1 MFDVTALVVHHLCF
15 MSRRAAR
22 HAVYVPIASLV
33 ALGLSLALPALAWAD
48 EGPAGGAPVDQVAI
62 GGAVLVLL
70 TAILLAIGFAHR
82 AGRIAWL
89 GRLGDFSERV
99 SGLPRWCAMPA
110 TVAGSALVVAVF
122 GFYWDVATH
131 ISRGRDPGP
140 FGTAA
145 HYPILIGLYGIALA
159 GGLALVLGA
168 PARLRSTVRI
178 RSGWS
183 VPVGGLLVFVCG
195 AVALTGFPLDDVWHT
210 LFGEDVTLWGP
221 THILMIG
228 GASLGTLALWVLLR
242 EGDRARQEEVDT
254 RPEPLWL
261 RLRVVAIAGAFLLGL
276 STLQAE
282 FDYGVPQFQLVYQ
295 PILIAIA
302 ASVGLVP
309 ARLYLGRGGAIGA
322 VVFFILIRGTLTLVI
337 GPGFGQ
343 PILHFPLYLP
353 EAALVELVAWRLD
366 ERRPVLMGAV
376 SGLLIG
382 TVGLAAEWG
391 WSHLWMPLPWTESM
405 LGTALPLALLAA
417 LAGGL
422 IGGFIA
428 GALDA
433 DRRPR
438 TGPWWLAALAGGAVV
453 FCIGFPLPMN
463 SGTPV
468 KAHVTLIPAAGGPRN
483 TVNVTARL
491 TPSNAARAAEWL
503 TITAWQGQADR
514 GLIVDR
520 MRRRAPGTYT
530 STKPIPVYGNWKTMI
545 RLARGRALDA
555 VPIYLPRD
563 TEIPAPA
570 ITPSPSLTRPFVR
583 DHKILQRESHGG
595 AAAVTVPAYLLL
607 VAIACLWFATITF
620 GLRRLARALTE
631 RRGVPP
637 PQPSPP
643 PGERRPATIS
653 LA

>member
-1 MFDVTALVVHHLCF
+1 MF
-15 MSRRAAR
+15 RRAASR
-22 HAVYVPIASLV
+22 LVYWLIGSLA
-33 ALGLSLALPALAWAD
+33 ALGVSLALPASSWAD

-62 GGAVLVLL
+62 GGAVFLVL
-70 TAILLAIGFAHR
+70 TVVLLGIGFAHR

-110 TVAGSALVVAVF
+110 AVAGSALVVAVF

-159 GGLALVLGA
+159 GGIALVLGA
-168 PARLRSTVRI
+168 PARLRSTVRV
-178 RSGWS
+178 RDNWS
-183 VPVGGLLVFVCG
+183 VPVGGLVVFICG

-242 EGDRARQEEVDT
+242 EGDRARQEQGDA

-261 RLRVVAIAGAFLLGL
+261 RLRMVAIAGAFLLGL

-282 FDYGVPQFQLVYQ
+282 FDYGVPQFQLIYQ

-322 VVFFILIRGTLTLVI
+322 VAFFMLIRGALTLII

-353 EAALVELVAWRLD
+353 GAALVELVAWRLD
-366 ERRPVLMGAV
+366 DQRPVLVGAV

-382 TVGLAAEWG
+382 TLGFAAEWG
-391 WSHLWMPLPWTESM
+391 WSHLWMPLPWTQSM

-417 LAGGL
+417 LGGGV
-422 IGGFIA
+422 IGGFVA
-428 GALDA
+428 GALAA

-438 TGPWWLAALAGGAVV
+438 TGPWWLAALAGGVLV
-453 FCIGFPLPMN
+453 FCIGFPLSMN
-463 SGTPV
+463 SGSPV
-468 KAHVTLIPAAGGPRN
+468 NAHVTLTPSAAGPRRQ
-483 TVNVTARL
+483 VNVSARL
-491 TPSNAARAAEWL
+491 VPANAARNAEWL
-503 TITAWQGQADR
+503 TITAWQGQAER

-520 MRRRAPGTYT
+520 MRRQAAGVYT
-530 STKPIPVYGNWKTMI
+530 STRPIPVYGNWKTMI

-570 ITPSPSLTRPFVR
+570 IIPSPTFTRPFVR

-595 AAAVTVPAYLLL
+595 AAAVTIPAYLLL
-607 VAIACLWFATITF
+607 VAIACLWFAAIAF
-620 GLRRLARALTE
+620 GLRRLALMLSDGRSQA
-631 RRGVPP
+631 PP
-637 PQPSPP
+637 ASPP
-643 PGERRPATIS
+643 SRERQPATIG
-653 LA
+653 LV